1 MPEQYVLGPGIIY
14 NDMDQCTSNEK
25 VKIVDFIPDTMKNFK
40 EIVEKCAAG
49 ELYGTIIL
57 NDGREFYSKYLS
69 QYIFNGQIV
78 EDFYTIGLSQ
88 YLFHVDQVINFIPN
102 NMQKKIEIDIP
113 EGKVPV
119 MEQTESGVVIT
130 WEEKELTY
138 DDIESKYVWNP
149 DDKIED
155 LINGDIHISDASERF
170 YQKITTLRK
179 LINIRNYFGLDPHRV
194 SDWVICISTDG
205 TYYARATRQPLCYE
219 IAFSKQEHAE
229 QAIKMLGD
237 ELKYLFEP
245 W

>member
-1 MPEQYVLGPGIIY
+1 ME
-14 NDMDQCTSNEK
+14 
-25 VKIVDFIPDTMKNFK
+25 NFK

-78 EDFYTIGLSQ
+78 EDFYTIGLAK
-88 YLFHVDQVINFIPN
+88 YLFHVEQIINFIPN
-102 NMQKKIEIDIP
+102 NMQEQIKIDIP

-119 MEQTESGVVIT
+119 MEQTEKGVVIT
-130 WEEKELTY
+130 WKEKELTY
-138 DDIESKYVWNP
+138 TELLNEFRNNLNCIHVN
-149 DDKIED
+149 
-155 LINGDIHISDASERF
+155 LINSSSQAFHKKVEVI
-170 YQKITTLRK
+170 RK
-179 LINIRNYFGLDPHRV
+179 LTNIRNYFGKPDNMLKG
-194 SDWVICISTDG
+194 WCIFYHSLSHKFYVDKEYCTS
-205 TYYARATRQPLCYE
+205 QFKV
-219 IAFSKQEHAE
+219 AFAKKEHAE

>member
-1 MPEQYVLGPGIIY
+1 
-14 NDMDQCTSNEK
+14 
-25 VKIVDFIPDTMKNFK
+25 MKNFK
-40 EIVEKCAAG
+40 EIADKCAAG

-102 NMQKKIEIDIP
+102 NMQKKVEIDIP

-119 MEQTESGVVIT
+119 MEQTEKGVVIT
-130 WEEKELTY
+130 WKEKELTY
-138 DDIESKYVWNP
+138 DDILESMNP
-149 DDKIED
+149 KLHILPFSTPDSNPINDAFFDKVNI
-155 LINGDIHISDASERF
+155 
-170 YQKITTLRK
+170 LRK
-179 LINIRNYFGLDPHRV
+179 LTNIRNYFGKPENMLEGWCIFEHNFSHKLYVDKVCRV
-194 SDWVICISTDG
+194 SKFQVVF
-205 TYYARATRQPLCYE
+205 A
-219 IAFSKQEHAE
+219 KQEHAE

>member
-1 MPEQYVLGPGIIY
+1 MAL
-14 NDMDQCTSNEK
+14 SN
-25 VKIVDFIPDTMKNFK
+25 MKNFK
-40 EIVEKCAAG
+40 EIAEKCAAG

-102 NMQKKIEIDIP
+102 NMQKKVEIDIP

-119 MEQTESGVVIT
+119 MEQTENGVFIT
-130 WEEKELTY
+130 WKEKAETY
-138 DDIESKYVWNP
+138 ADVESQLKGLPIVDKYINV
-149 DDKIED
+149 DKLKEGRSK
-155 LINGDIHISDASERF
+155 NF
-170 YQKITTLRK
+170 YKKVEVFRK
-179 LINIRNYFGLDPHRV
+179 LTNIRNYFGKPDNM
-194 SDWVICISTDG
+194 SEGWCIAYSKHYNTFTANYIND
-205 TYYARATRQPLCYE
+205 ADRW
-219 IAFSKQEHAE
+219 FSGILFKEGEHAE